1 MKKET
6 AFWMALA
13 IATVSAV
20 FAIFA
25 FSQPAVEPAP
35 VTAPVPEPIVI
46 TIPAPTDEAPAKFKV
61 GDTVNVEGIPAE
73 VVSSIKIVEVQGMAN
88 WTNMATGEEVVM
100 RAYLV
105 ELTSPD
111 GTQTA
116 QIRVPEIVIS
126 AKQ

>member
-6 AFWMALA
+6 AFWMAMA
-13 IATVSAV
+13 IATMSAV

-25 FSQPAVEPAP
+25 FSQPTTPLTEPAP
-35 VTAPVPEPIVI
+35 VTTPTVEPIVI

-61 GDTVNVEGIPAE
+61 GDA
-73 VVSSIKIVEVQGMAN
+73 VVLDGVPYAAKIVEVQGMAQWVN
-88 WTNMATGEEVVM
+88 SLTGEEVVM

-111 GTQTA
+111 GTETM
-116 QIRVPEIVIS
+116 QIRAPEIVIT